1 MMYMRGRTGAALFG
15 TWGDDIRVVRCTDWG
30 DHDSILPVKA
40 AAGLTKTMAPRTDR
54 SMEQL
59 TVKLPKTDV
68 HNYYRNFC
76 AAIDGKE
83 PLLVTHEQMR
93 VVMRVIM
100 AAFESAK
107 TNSVVKF

>member
-1 MMYMRGRTGAALFG
+1 MRGRTGTALFG
-15 TWGDDIRVVRCTDWG
+15 TWGDDIQVVRCTAWG
-30 DHDSILPVKA
+30 DHDDILPVKA

-54 SMEQL
+54 SMEKL
-59 TVKLPKTDV
+59 SIPLPKTDA
-68 HNYYRNFC
+68 HDYYRNFC

-83 PLLVTHEQMR
+83 ELLVTHEQMR

-107 TNSVVKF
+107 TGNVVRL